1 MNKKTKLVMLSMPIA
16 LFAPVLSASCRE
28 KQDFNPK
35 DFKDVT
41 LSLASDGKTDFAKK
55 SPSEFVKE
63 NKSSYAKVLEVTQ
76 NGSKTDKYGYELV
89 SVRPNDNYG
98 YLYVE
103 YKLFDKNNK
112 KNITPKKFIYL
123 QDFKSNVKEQLSSIN
138 SNLYFSKTRNL
149 GTPVD
154 KKTLLVTEIIND
166 KLLLDLQ
173 SNNLLSQAGVKIS
186 KDPKLDFSND
196 NEGIKKGFVNLSF
209 TYTVEHNARETGN
222 DFPIKLAKKIENFK
236 IDGFT
241 GYESF
246 DPDKFIEKSSATDVT
261 LEKVQKD
268 PMSYI
273 SLKNAGDT
281 ILTDVK
287 VTNGTSQNQATIK
300 FKLQTSIFDSEG
312 KETKV
317 TSDKEYEYK
326 YTW

>member
-149 GTPVD
+149 GPQ
-154 KKTLLVTEIIND
+154 L
-166 KLLLDLQ
+166 
-173 SNNLLSQAGVKIS
+173 
-186 KDPKLDFSND
+186 
-196 NEGIKKGFVNLSF
+196 IKKH
-209 TYTVEHNARETGN
+209 Y
-222 DFPIKLAKKIENFK
+222 
-236 IDGFT
+236 
-241 GYESF
+241 
-246 DPDKFIEKSSATDVT
+246 
-261 LEKVQKD
+261 
-268 PMSYI
+268 
-273 SLKNAGDT
+273 
-281 ILTDVK
+281 
-287 VTNGTSQNQATIK
+287 
-300 FKLQTSIFDSEG
+300 
-312 KETKV
+312 
-317 TSDKEYEYK
+317 
-326 YTW
+326 

>member
-112 KNITPKKFIYL
+112 KNITPKKFI
-123 QDFKSNVKEQLSSIN
+123 
-138 SNLYFSKTRNL
+138 
-149 GTPVD
+149 
-154 KKTLLVTEIIND
+154 
-166 KLLLDLQ
+166 
-173 SNNLLSQAGVKIS
+173 
-186 KDPKLDFSND
+186 
-196 NEGIKKGFVNLSF
+196 
-209 TYTVEHNARETGN
+209 
-222 DFPIKLAKKIENFK
+222 
-236 IDGFT
+236 
-241 GYESF
+241 
-246 DPDKFIEKSSATDVT
+246 
-261 LEKVQKD
+261 
-268 PMSYI
+268 
-273 SLKNAGDT
+273 
-281 ILTDVK
+281 
-287 VTNGTSQNQATIK
+287 
-300 FKLQTSIFDSEG
+300 
-312 KETKV
+312 
-317 TSDKEYEYK
+317 
-326 YTW
+326 